1 MFIPIQHESNEGR
14 RWPFITMAIVLMNI
28 AAFLG
33 THSRMQQESP
43 QFGEVRAH
51 LIVLAATH
59 PGLTIPQPAADF
71 IETFKK
77 DSPDLW
83 RLAQNPARDVEDAW
97 DARMRMID
105 EPEALQREMDSL
117 AEQFVSLRGAS
128 IAQRFGFVRA
138 HPAPISYITSTFLHG
153 GWMHIIFNMWFLWLA
168 GAILEDT
175 WGRIIYPIFY
185 LTAGAAACVF
195 YAWLNPGSPVPTI
208 GASGAVAGLMGAF
221 LVRFPKTKIDVAVV
235 LGPRSLARLAVG
247 EGIRFKAAAL
257 WLLPLWLLSEI
268 LSGVVFGH
276 HDGVAHWAHVGGFV
290 FGGLFA
296 LGLRHSGLEDRI
308 NHSIEAK
315 VTWTA
320 DEGYVQAA
328 ELMEQN
334 KLTEALST
342 LNSYIA
348 TKPNSIEAATLL
360 PQILWRM
367 NDIGGYRNAIL
378 KLCQLHLQAH
388 DLQAALADFQE
399 FQNSGGD
406 EAPVAVWLE
415 LCRGLENEQQLE
427 RAVEEYQKLAAAYP
441 LEKQSVL
448 ALVAAG
454 RLCLKRLNRPQDAL
468 HCYEKANTS
477 KVPHMDWQPNIET
490 GMNEAKAAL
499 AKAGQLAPR

>member
-1 MFIPIQHESNEGR
+1 
-14 RWPFITMAIVLMNI
+14 MAIVLMNI

-308 NHSIEAK
+308 NHSIEA
-315 VTWTA
+315 
-320 DEGYVQAA
+320 
-328 ELMEQN
+328 
-334 KLTEALST
+334 
-342 LNSYIA
+342 
-348 TKPNSIEAATLL
+348 ATLL